1 MKNLDWLHR
10 RLMPAMALVVAACTS
25 GPPPIPPPARE
36 QVRPIALEESG
47 LACLDLAPEI
57 VAAHHER
64 APMFGASSCD
74 TRALDYAGAFGLI
87 GAIAALGVASS
98 CMGPE
103 DGFYVDV
110 AATVRDR
117 FVQSLSPQ
125 AVTSRIEAPVACP
138 ASDAVTALRQ
148 SFGDR
153 PVIDFKTVDWQK
165 TTAGGFP
172 VFVPLTV
179 RGRLVDVKN
188 GQVLWEEA
196 CTIAP
201 DSVPENM
208 DATRSTLEQSA
219 ARCAEQFAEQF
230 AKARPTA

>member
-1 MKNLDWLHR
+1 MKNLGWLR
-10 RLMPAMALVVAACTS
+10 RGLVSAIALVVAACIS
-25 GPPPIPPPARE
+25 GPPPTPPPTRE
-36 QVRPIALEESG
+36 QVRPIALEETG
-47 LACLDLAPEI
+47 LACLDLAPEV

-87 GAIAALGVASS
+87 GAIAAVGVASS
-98 CMGPE
+98 CRGPE
-103 DGFYVDV
+103 DGLYVDV

-125 AVTSRIEAPVACP
+125 AVTSRLESPVACP
-138 ASDAVTALRQ
+138 ASDSVTALRQ

-153 PVIDFKTVDWQK
+153 PVIDFKTVDWEK
-165 TTAGGFP
+165 TIAGGLP
-172 VFVPLTV
+172 VFVPSTV
-179 RGRLVDVKN
+179 RGRLVDVES
-188 GQVLWEEA
+188 GQVLWQEA

-201 DSVPENM
+201 DSVPEDM
-208 DATRSTLEQSA
+208 KALRSALERSA
-219 ARCAEQFAEQF
+219 ALCAEQFAEQF

>member
-1 MKNLDWLHR
+1 MKNVGWQR
-10 RLMPAMALVVAACTS
+10 PRLMVATVLVVAACTS
-25 GPPPIPPPARE
+25 RPPPIPPPTRE

-47 LACLDLAPEI
+47 LACLDVAPEI

-87 GAIAALGVASS
+87 GAIAAMGVASS
-98 CMGPE
+98 CMSPE

-110 AATVRDR
+110 AATVRDQ
-117 FVQSLSPQ
+117 FVKSLSPQ
-125 AVTSRIEAPVACP
+125 AVSSRIESPVACP
-138 ASDAVTALRQ
+138 ASDSVTALRQ

-165 TTAGGFP
+165 TTAGFP
-172 VFVPLTV
+172 VFIPLTI

-201 DSVPENM
+201 DSVPEKM
-208 DATRSTLEQSA
+208 DEIRSTLEQSA
-219 ARCAEQFAEQF
+219 ASCAEQFAEQF
-230 AKARPTA
+230 SKARPTG

>member
-1 MKNLDWLHR
+1 
-10 RLMPAMALVVAACTS
+10 MALVVAACMS
-25 GPPPIPPPARE
+25 RPPPVPPPTRE
-36 QVRPIALEESG
+36 QVQPIALEESG
-47 LACLDLAPEI
+47 LACLDVAPEV

-87 GAIAALGVASS
+87 GAIAAIGVASS

-103 DGFYVDV
+103 DGIYVDV
-110 AATVRDR
+110 AATVRDQ
-117 FVQSLSPQ
+117 FVKDLSPQ
-125 AVTSRIEAPVACP
+125 AVTSKIEAPAACP
-138 ASDAVTALRQ
+138 AGDSVFALRQ

-172 VFVPLTV
+172 VFVPSTI

-196 CTIAP
+196 CAIEP
-201 DSVPENM
+201 ESVPEKM
-208 DATRSTLEQSA
+208 DAIRSTLERSA

-230 AKARPTA
+230 SKARPSG